1 MSKLNNPKAIFFDW
15 FNTLARYEPPRE
27 QLHSQVLREFNI
39 EITPLK
45 LLPGILAG
53 DKYFFSEV
61 ATLSISK
68 RSPEEQGK
76 LYFRYAQIMLEKVG
90 IKLDPATIQQLIK
103 KWPQIFRKTEF
114 VLFEDVLDTL
124 KKLKERQLVLGLIT
138 NATKDAV
145 SRQRE
150 MGLEQYLD
158 FTVTS
163 EEAKADK
170 PAPEIFELAL
180 KRAGVEASR
189 AIHVGDQYEIDIVGA
204 RGLGITPVLID
215 RYDLY
220 PEIKDCPRIR
230 TLPELLEQINR
241 VQ

>member
-1 MSKLNNPKAIFFDW
+1 MPKSKKVTTIFFDW

-27 QLHSQVLREFNI
+27 ELHSQALREFNI
-39 EITPLK
+39 EISPVQ

-53 DKYFFSEV
+53 DKYFFAEV

-76 LYFRYAQIMLEKVG
+76 LYFRYAQIMLDKVG
-90 IKLDPATIQQLIK
+90 IKLSPETIQQLIR
-103 KWPQIFRKTEF
+103 KWPQRFNKTEF

-124 KKLKERQLVLGLIT
+124 KKLKEQHLTLGLIT
-138 NATKDAV
+138 NATKDV
-145 SRQRE
+145 ISRQHE
-150 MGLEQYLD
+150 MGLDSLLN
-158 FTVTS
+158 FIVTS

-170 PAPEIFELAL
+170 PSPEIFRLAL
-180 KRAGVEASR
+180 EKAGVGASE
-189 AIHVGDQYEIDIVGA
+189 AIHVGDQYDIDVVGA

-220 PEIKDCPRIR
+220 PEINDCSRIR
-230 TLPELLEQINR
+230 ALPELLHYI
-241 VQ
+241 